1 MFGQSLGSSS
11 FDSIEKRLADNLL
24 KVTAEIE
31 KDTNELASYSG
42 RQTHA
47 GNSGHIDGVQ
57 QGLSK
62 SLHVLNALRRLSR
75 SLSDR

>member
-1 MFGQSLGSSS
+1 MSAQPLDSSS
-11 FDSIEKRLADNLL
+11 FDSVERRLADNLL
-24 KVTAEIE
+24 KVTAEVE
-31 KDTNELASYSG
+31 KDTNELESYSG

-57 QGLSK
+57 QGISN
-62 SLHVLNALRRLSR
+62 SLRVLNALRRLSR

>member
-1 MFGQSLGSSS
+1 MFGQS
-11 FDSIEKRLADNLL
+11 FDSSNLNSIERRLADNLL

-31 KDTNELASYSG
+31 KDTNELESYSG
-42 RQTHA
+42 RKTHA

-57 QGLSK
+57 QGFSK
-62 SLHVLNALRRLSR
+62 SLQVLNALRLLSR